1 MTVFLFHYQKRNSS
15 YINPCIQMY
24 PVRQNYTI
32 SISFMSFP
40 MAKKGK
46 KEFHFLLELCPQ
58 LRSGT
63 DHSVP
68 LDSSL
73 GFVPPFTRTTDS
85 WSEQVCKIFFFFLFF
100 GKEMLRRAENTY
112 AHPLRSVAL
121 SSLLGSCNTCKDQ
134 KRNCGLHWICW
145 ALFELAFCEVA

>member
-1 MTVFLFHYQKRNSS
+1 MTVFLFHYQNRNSS

-24 PVRQNYTI
+24 PVQQNYTI

-40 MAKKGK
+40 MVKKGK
-46 KEFHFLLELCPQ
+46 KNSISYQ
-58 LRSGT
+58 N
-63 DHSVP
+63 SVP
-68 LDSSL
+68 N
-73 GFVPPFTRTTDS
+73 FVPALTTPFRLIHLWDS
-85 WSEQVCKIFFFFLFF
+85 FHLLLGLQILGQNRYVRFLFFSSFF

-145 ALFELAFCEVA
+145 ALFELALCEVA

>member
-1 MTVFLFHYQKRNSS
+1 MLDRNICHLKYTKKPAIMTVFLFHYQKRNSS

-24 PVRQNYTI
+24 PVQQNYTI

-40 MAKKGK
+40 MVKKRK

-85 WSEQVCKIFFFFLFF
+85 WSEQVCKISFFFFFF
-100 GKEMLRRAENTY
+100 F
-112 AHPLRSVAL
+112 P
-121 SSLLGSCNTCKDQ
+121 
-134 KRNCGLHWICW
+134 KRNAQKSGKHLRPPASVGCPKFFIRL
-145 ALFELAFCEVA
+145 V